1 MPQPPYQTKP
11 TGQPQEL
18 CREGRRQN
26 IILPRIVLTN
36 DTGGVGSDEGMVQG
50 LQKQIPVS
58 DKGYHSNDC
67 GVNCRPIPASAIQRG
82 EHTGGDVTL
91 FHWKESDL
99 GRRN

>member
-18 CREGRRQN
+18 CREGRRHN

-36 DTGGVGSDEGMVQG
+36 DTGGVGSDEGMEQG

-58 DKGYHSNDC
+58 GKGYHINDC
-67 GVNCRPIPASAIQRG
+67 GLNCQSINASAIQRG
-82 EHTGGDVTL
+82 EHTGGHVT
-91 FHWKESDL
+91 FCH
-99 GRRN
+99 